1 MIYYNHSKGRRKD
14 GSKMEKIMFVAYMM
28 ENGFTFCGDPM
39 DKVCAMY
46 TMEELKNLWAI
57 AMGEDPEE

>member
-1 MIYYNHSKGRRKD
+1 
-14 GSKMEKIMFVAYMM
+14 MEKMMFVAYMM

-39 DKVCAMY
+39 DKVCEMY

>member
-1 MIYYNHSKGRRKD
+1 
-14 GSKMEKIMFVAYMM
+14 MEKMMFVAYMM
-28 ENGFTFCGDPM
+28 ENGFTFCGDSM
-39 DKVCAMY
+39 DKVCEMY